1 MCLLPCDQVGG
12 NGFDGAFSQYY
23 IERGIDDQLFK
34 YIFTDRLFLAGGG
47 FVSYVLAMYAAIVTV
62 FEMMLEGKIDP
73 DLDRYHEVIKILS
86 KELGID
92 YVRKEKHK

>member
-1 MCLLPCDQVGG
+1 
-12 NGFDGAFSQYY
+12 
-23 IERGIDDQLFK
+23 
-34 YIFTDRLFLAGGG
+34 
-47 FVSYVLAMYAAIVTV
+47 MYAAIVTV